1 MQEESVVYGCIK
13 DAVYRSE
20 GVDRIK
26 ANREAIAAL
35 PSAESWPLL
44 SREMFTSSSQLA
56 GDISQHTEIVHFGA
70 PYQGIEYEWQL

>member
-13 DAVYRSE
+13 DVVYRPD
-20 GVDRIK
+20 GVDRIEV
-26 ANREAIAAL
+26 NRNAMATL

-56 GDISQHTEIVHFGA
+56 GDIDQHTEIVH
-70 PYQGIEYEWQL
+70 